1 VDLHRGKWRA
11 RIHAG
16 GHPVHLGE
24 FASAE
29 DAATAYDVVAIAA
42 FGEYACL
49 NFPRLSHLS

>member
-29 DAATAYDVVAIAA
+29 DAATAYDVAAIAA